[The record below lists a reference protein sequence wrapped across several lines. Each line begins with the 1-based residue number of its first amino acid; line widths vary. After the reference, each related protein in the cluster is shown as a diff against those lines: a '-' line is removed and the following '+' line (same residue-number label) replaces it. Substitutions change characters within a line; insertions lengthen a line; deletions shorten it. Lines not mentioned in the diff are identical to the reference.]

1 MIAFW
6 GRRVG
11 VALSCFISYFR
22 VNGRV
27 EMIDMFFF
35 TFLRAL

>member
-1 MIAFW
+1 MVAFW

-11 VALSCFISYFR
+11 VALSCLMSYSR
-22 VNGRV
+22 VSDKVDVVDR
-27 EMIDMFFF
+27 FSL